1 MEQLKKTKKNIQM
14 TNLIKK
20 IIWLFCRNKTINKS
34 INKHE
39 KVFENLGDNMD
50 YDGMG
55 NYGRF
60 PPERK

>member
-1 MEQLKKTKKNIQM
+1 MSDTTIKNFIQKIRSFLLNRKLKKT
-14 TNLIKK
+14 IK
-20 IIWLFCRNKTINKS
+20 KS

>member
-1 MEQLKKTKKNIQM
+1 MSDTTIKNFIQKIRSFLL
-14 TNLIKK
+14 NKK
-20 IIWLFCRNKTINKS
+20 IKKTINKS
-34 INKHE
+34 TNKHE